1 MFVNNQRSGTV
12 RSRRGDIN
20 SDTLRTPRQIPR
32 RVILDDAG
40 RVVQDGSDAASFA
53 NINPATSEA
62 DALGGSSSGLIW
74 GTTIS
79 IDDSFVAFKDF
90 LRNFTYKYRMWA
102 DGSTE
107 ADTDGSL
114 VAESKVYWEM
124 MENML
129 LLGTNKLYLD
139 LRDLK
144 AYPRTLK
151 LWHQVQAYPSEI
163 IPVMD
168 QCVHDSMIE
177 LARIEMASQ
186 RETQSTVSASHA
198 PQSSEPAFPSSD
210 RGEEPATP
218 LPSQSRQPTLEDQVA
233 TMEFV
238 VRPWAID
245 KVTNLRDLNPS
256 GMSSTLFFLLRDRF

>member
-1 MFVNNQRSGTV
+1 
-12 RSRRGDIN
+12 
-20 SDTLRTPRQIPR
+20 
-32 RVILDDAG
+32 
-40 RVVQDGSDAASFA
+40 
-53 NINPATSEA
+53 
-62 DALGGSSSGLIW
+62 
-74 GTTIS
+74 
-79 IDDSFVAFKDF
+79 
-90 LRNFTYKYRMWA
+90 MWA
-102 DGSTE
+102 DGATE
-107 ADTDGSL
+107 ADTNGSL

-168 QCVHDSMIE
+168 QCVHDTMVE

-186 RETQSTVSASHA
+186 RESQSTVGAPLAS
-198 PQSSEPAFPSSD
+198 QSSEPAFPSSD
-210 RGEEPATP
+210 RGDEPATP
-218 LPSQSRQPTLEDQVA
+218 LPSHARQPTLEDQVA

-238 VRPWAID
+238 VRPWGID

-256 GMSSTLFFLLRDRF
+256 GMPSPPIFSQRTCS